1 MSGPDTMSLLPRRLL
16 VGLNA
21 DVSVI
26 GAGCWTIG
34 GPVTNRGTPIGW
46 DDVDPDAAFA
56 GLVHALERGV
66 TLYDTADVYG
76 LGHSERLLG
85 RLLRLVPR
93 QDLTISS
100 KVGYFAGTARHAYHP
115 AQMRAQL
122 ATTLDNVGTDHLD
135 IYFLHS
141 SDFGPDDRYLLDA
154 ADLMQTWRAQG
165 VIHAVG
171 MRAPHRFAEEW
182 AATDGPQAA
191 ETRRW
196 LHLYDQVRPDVITTR
211 YNLLSPL
218 YADHETDI
226 FRFARRDGL
235 GVLIKQ
241 VLGQGLL
248 LQAGSDPD
256 QRQYSTGDHRR
267 ADPTFTPDNRRQLH
281 ARLAPLRHRYGPSP
295 ANMARLCVQYALHH
309 SPDAAILVGFRNAEQ
324 IDTVLAALDHP
335 LHADDITQIRA
346 VLHDNPYID

>member
-1 MSGPDTMSLLPRRLL
+1 MSHLPRRHL

-34 GPVTNRGTPIGW
+34 GHATNRGTPIGW

-56 GLVHALERGV
+56 GLVRALERGV

-85 RLLRLVPR
+85 RLLRLAPR
-93 QDLTISS
+93 QDLAISS

-122 ATTLDNVGTDHLD
+122 ATTLDNLGTDHLD

-141 SDFGPDDRYLLDA
+141 SDFGPDDRYLPEA
-154 ADLMQTWRAQG
+154 VDLMHTWRDQG
-165 VIHAVG
+165 VIRAVG

-182 AATDGPQAA
+182 AAADGPEAV

-196 LHLYDQVRPDVITTR
+196 LYLFDQVRPDVLTAR
-211 YNLLSPL
+211 YNLLSRPCG
-218 YADHETDI
+218 DHETDI
-226 FRFARRDGL
+226 FRFARRNGV

-241 VLGQGLL
+241 VFGKGLL
-248 LQAGSDPD
+248 LQTGSGPD
-256 QRQYSTGDHRR
+256 QRRYSAADHRSTDPAFTPDHRR
-267 ADPTFTPDNRRQLH
+267 H
-281 ARLAPLRHRYGPSP
+281 VHGRLAPVRDRYGHSTS
-295 ANMARLCVQYALHH
+295 AMVRLCVQYALH
-309 SPDAAILVGFRNAEQ
+309 PAPGAAILAGFRNANQ
-324 IDTVLAALDHP
+324 IDATIAALDHP
-335 LHADDITQIRA
+335 LLAEDITQIRA
-346 VLHDNPYID
+346 VLHGKPYTD